1 MRHLELQIKKQEVGL
16 MAGKTRVPMQVDPDF
31 EVRIKNLQKA
41 IMIKQGKNLS
51 LREITG
57 KVARMPN
64 FDDIEKSILK
74 AGNVDIKLNLDR
86 RRK

>member
-1 MRHLELQIKKQEVGL
+1 MPIINQEVGE
-16 MAGKTRVPMQVDPDF
+16 MANKSRVPMQVDPGF

-64 FDDIEKSILK
+64 FDDIEKDILK
-74 AGNVDIKLNLDR
+74 ASNVDLKLNLDR

>member
-1 MRHLELQIKKQEVGL
+1 
-16 MAGKTRVPMQVDPDF
+16 MAGKSRVPMQVDPDF
-31 EVRIKNLQKA
+31 EMRIKRLQRA

-64 FDDIEKSILK
+64 FDDLERDILK
-74 AGNVDIKLNLDR
+74 ASTLDFKINLDK
-86 RRK
+86 RKK

>member
-1 MRHLELQIKKQEVGL
+1 LQIRNQEVGG
-16 MAGKTRVPMQVDPDF
+16 MAGKSRVPMQVDPAF

-41 IMIKQGKNLS
+41 IMIKQGMNLS

-64 FDDIEKSILK
+64 FDDIERDILK
-74 AGNVDIKLNLDR
+74 ASNVDLKLNFDK

>member
-1 MRHLELQIKKQEVGL
+1 
-16 MAGKTRVPMQVDPDF
+16 MQVDPDF
-31 EVRIKNLQKA
+31 ETRIKNLQRA

-64 FDDIEKSILK
+64 FDELEKEILRT
-74 AGNVDIKLNLDR
+74 GSMDIKINLDR
-86 RRK
+86 RKK

>member
-1 MRHLELQIKKQEVGL
+1 MLKQED
-16 MAGKTRVPMQVDPDF
+16 GKVANKSRVPMQVDPAF
-31 EVRIKNLQKA
+31 EVRIKNLQRA

-64 FDDIEKSILK
+64 FDDIEKNILK
-74 AGNVDIKLNLDR
+74 ASNVDIKLNLDR

>member
-1 MRHLELQIKKQEVGL
+1 MGSKS
-16 MAGKTRVPMQVDPDF
+16 RVPMQVDPDF
-31 EVRIKNLQKA
+31 ETRIKNLQRA

-64 FDDIEKSILK
+64 FDELEKEILK
-74 AGNVDIKLNLDR
+74 VGSMDIKINLDR
-86 RRK
+86 RKK

>member
-1 MRHLELQIKKQEVGL
+1 V
-16 MAGKTRVPMQVDPDF
+16 AGKSRVPMQVDPDF
-31 EVRIKNLQKA
+31 KVRIKNLQRA

-57 KVARMPN
+57 KVARLKN
-64 FDDIEKSILK
+64 FDEIEKDILK
-74 AGNVDIKLNLDR
+74 ASNVDLKLNFDK

>member
-1 MRHLELQIKKQEVGL
+1 MQIKNQVGGL

-31 EVRIKNLQKA
+31 EVRIKNLQRA

-64 FDDIEKSILK
+64 FDDIEKNILK
-74 AGNVDIKLNLDR
+74 ASNVDLKLNLDR